1 MRLALCAA
9 LAAATAFST
18 LPASAQSYGRDSRGG
33 YTEEDELDRPR
44 RPRGD
49 RTYDDRGRGGDPRD
63 RSGYGDPRDGRG
75 SEDRRRSGDPR
86 DGRSFDDGGRGQS
99 YEGDRRGRGP
109 DDGGRGRGGR
119 GSDDD
124 APRSRPGAAV
134 PGAGGGGGGSP
145 LYVGAQPGCNGG
157 VVTVDPGYKGCATT
171 PIGATVGQ
179 QSGSAGLLYAG
190 RDGTVTTSPGG
201 QPIGYLVPAQAGGT
215 RLYVGT
221 QPGCNAGVVTN
232 NPSHL
237 NCATAGIG
245 STAR

>member
-1 MRLALCAA
+1 MHLLLCA
-9 LAAATAFST
+9 LAAAAALST
-18 LPASAQSYGRDSRGG
+18 LPASAQGYGRDPRGG
-33 YTEEDELDRPR
+33 YADEDGVEVPR

-75 SEDRRRSGDPR
+75 YEDRRRSGDPR
-86 DGRSFDDGGRGQS
+86 DSRSFDDGGRGQS
-99 YEGDRRGRGP
+99 YEDGRRGRGL

-119 GSDDD
+119 GPDDD
-124 APRSRPGAAV
+124 EPSGRR
-134 PGAGGGGGGSP
+134 GAGVPGGGGSP
-145 LYVGAQPGCNGG
+145 LYVGAQPGCNAGI
-157 VVTVDPGYKGCATT
+157 VTVDPGYKGCATT

-179 QSGSAGLLYAG
+179 QSGSAGLLYAA

-215 RLYVGT
+215 RLYVGS